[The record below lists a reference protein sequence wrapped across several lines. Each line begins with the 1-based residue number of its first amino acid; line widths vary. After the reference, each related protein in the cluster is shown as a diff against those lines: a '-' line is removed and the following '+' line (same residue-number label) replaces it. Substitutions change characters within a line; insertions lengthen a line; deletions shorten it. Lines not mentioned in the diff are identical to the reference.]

1 MAAFAQ
7 FGSDLDKATQAQ
19 LARGSRLVE
28 ILKQPQYRPIPVE
41 KQILIIFTGTNGFLD
56 GYPESAL
63 ARYEKDL
70 FEFVDKQYSAVLTD
84 IRQKRTIDA
93 ELEKKVKDLLEEFKG
108 KFKAE

>member
-28 ILKQPQYRPIPVE
+28 ILKQPQYRPLPVE
-41 KQILIIFTGTNGFLD
+41 KQVLIIFAGTNGFLEM
-56 GYPESAL
+56 YPESAL
-63 ARYEKDL
+63 QRYETEL
-70 FEFVDKQYSAVLTD
+70 YEFVEKKSSEILRE
-84 IRQKRTIDA
+84 IREKRTIDA
-93 ELEKKVKDLLEEFKG
+93 ELEKKVKTLLEEFKG